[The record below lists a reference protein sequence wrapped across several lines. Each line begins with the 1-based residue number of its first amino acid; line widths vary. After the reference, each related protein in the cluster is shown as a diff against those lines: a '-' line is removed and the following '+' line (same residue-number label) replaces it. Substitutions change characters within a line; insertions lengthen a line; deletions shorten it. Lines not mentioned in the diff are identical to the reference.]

1 MKKDEFER
9 QTEELARQLQHAIDH
24 WDDPDQVAARE
35 AYEREKEER
44 QAAIFEL
51 SYIRTGQKKP
61 SETREQAIKKM
72 AAYFSDEIEA
82 SGETPMSQP
91 LPVLPGGEDVS
102 LELREDGG
110 THVLELKVDAGK
122 RGAATQRLTTGAR
135 GNCIALLR
143 APQLPGYVELATQKL
158 VEQLR
163 SR

>member
-1 MKKDEFER
+1 MTKDEFER
-9 QTEELARQLQHAIDH
+9 QTEELARQLQRAIDH

-72 AAYFSDEIEA
+72 AAYFSDEIDAGSEA
-82 SGETPMSQP
+82 TMRQP
-91 LPVLPGGEDVS
+91 LPVLPGGEDVT
-102 LELREDGG
+102 LELREDGMQYL
-110 THVLELKVDAGK
+110 LELVVASK
-122 RGAATQRLTTGAR
+122 RGSKKKVLTTGSR
-135 GNCIALLR
+135 GNCIAMLR
-143 APQLPGYVELATQKL
+143 APQLPAYIELTTQQL
-158 VEQLR
+158 VAQLG